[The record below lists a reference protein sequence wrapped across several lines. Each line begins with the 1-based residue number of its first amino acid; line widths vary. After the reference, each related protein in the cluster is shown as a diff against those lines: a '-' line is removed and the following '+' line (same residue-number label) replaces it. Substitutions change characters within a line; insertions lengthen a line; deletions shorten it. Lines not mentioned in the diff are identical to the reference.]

1 MARRKLHRGIRYPRL
16 QHDKITVRYD
26 VPRRREHTGRP
37 QRIVHHSDR
46 SDGKGYPFVLFA
58 ITAPLPGGGGML
70 LPTASKAVRPYP
82 RYCRLRT
89 VRSCRI
95 GFLPFVRRAHPP
107 SSAPA
112 AGTYPVCLPSV
123 QRPAKIWHTF
133 CITKDRIE
141 I

>member
-58 ITAPLPGGGGML
+58 ITAPLPGGRRSVASHRL
-70 LPTASKAVRPYP
+70 KSCTAVSAVLPSPNV
-82 RYCRLRT
+82 
-89 VRSCRI
+89 
-95 GFLPFVRRAHPP
+95 PP
-107 SSAPA
+107 LSHR
-112 AGTYPVCLPSV
+112 LPSV
-123 QRPAKIWHTF
+123 RPESTSAEQRPRRRDVSGMPAERATPRKNMAHLLHH
-133 CITKDRIE
+133 
-141 I
+141 